1 MIKLIYRLKV
11 SLIRIP
17 IFVFVV
23 VNIENEEIQKRFY
36 RTHRLYLNIEL
47 NLQRKMIKTDRNYVV
62 KSSQLEK
69 NYVIDNSWVETILQ
83 LEIKICHLQDINRC
97 KYIALNKSKTK
108 IIYREVKLSYRWE
121 IK

>member
-1 MIKLIYRLKV
+1 MERMHQVQGPISCQLIKLIYRFKV

-36 RTHRLYLNIEL
+36 RTHILYLNIEL
-47 NLQRKMIKTDRNYVV
+47 NLQRKMIKTNRNYVV

-69 NYVIDNSWVETILQ
+69 NYMIDNS
-83 LEIKICHLQDINRC
+83 
-97 KYIALNKSKTK
+97 
-108 IIYREVKLSYRWE
+108 
-121 IK
+121 